1 MPGVCFIGKLNIITH
16 GCHQK
21 NQGGFRKNKRQKHS
35 LICNDYK
42 QNRPQTESAILRFLQ
57 YLKNKN
63 SHHKLPDKTF

>member
-1 MPGVCFIGKLNIITH
+1 MSFYAWSLFYRKIEYNHTKI
-16 GCHQK
+16 
-21 NQGGFRKNKRQKHS
+21 QGGFRKNKRQKHS